1 MCVTIC
7 GRFCSDEGVVVDYDN
22 RIRTK
27 YTAKWGVQIVGMIF
41 QTRSNTITGK
51 DTNHMSQSSFGN
63 KFKVTTWGESHG
75 KALGAVIDGCPAG
88 LPLCEEDIQKF
99 LDRRKPGQSR
109 YTTARK
115 EGDLVEILSGVFEGK
130 TTGTP
135 ISLMVRNTDQRSRDY
150 GNIAYSYRPGHAD
163 YTFDQKYGF
172 RDYRGGGRSSGRE
185 TIGRVAAGAIASK
198 ILEELGISIC
208 TYTRSIG
215 PVEIA
220 SFNKEE
226 IHQNA
231 FYMPDAQAAV
241 KAGKYLEECM
251 KNQDSAG
258 GVIECRITGTPAGL
272 GEPVFDKLSAL
283 LAHALM
289 SIGAVKAVE
298 IGDGIA
304 VTSSNGSTDNDG
316 FTVKDGE
323 IIKTSNHAGGIMGGI
338 SDGSEII
345 LRAHIKPTPSISQP
359 QQTVTKDKEPL
370 SLEIHGR
377 HDPVIVPR
385 AVVVVESMAA
395 ITLADALFVN
405 MSSQMDKVRDFYRK

>member
-1 MCVTIC
+1 MLSVYKTFTL
-7 GRFCSDEGVVVDYDN
+7 RYNKVVFIY
-22 RIRTK
+22 K
-27 YTAKWGVQIVGMIF
+27 SPEKWGVQIVGMIF

-241 KAGKYLEECM
+241 KAGEYLEECM

-405 MSSQMDKVRDFYRK
+405 MSSQMDKVRYFYRK

>member
-1 MCVTIC
+1 
-7 GRFCSDEGVVVDYDN
+7 
-22 RIRTK
+22 
-27 YTAKWGVQIVGMIF
+27 
-41 QTRSNTITGK
+41 
-51 DTNHMSQSSFGN
+51 MSQSSFGN

-75 KALGAVIDGCPAG
+75 KALGAVVDGCPAG

-241 KAGKYLEECM
+241 KAGEYLEECM

-289 SIGAVKAVE
+289 SIGARLLKS
-298 IGDGIA
+298 
-304 VTSSNGSTDNDG
+304 VT
-316 FTVKDGE
+316 
-323 IIKTSNHAGGIMGGI
+323 
-338 SDGSEII
+338 
-345 LRAHIKPTPSISQP
+345 
-359 QQTVTKDKEPL
+359 
-370 SLEIHGR
+370 
-377 HDPVIVPR
+377 
-385 AVVVVESMAA
+385 
-395 ITLADALFVN
+395 AL
-405 MSSQMDKVRDFYRK
+405 Q

>member
-1 MCVTIC
+1 
-7 GRFCSDEGVVVDYDN
+7 
-22 RIRTK
+22 
-27 YTAKWGVQIVGMIF
+27 
-41 QTRSNTITGK
+41 
-51 DTNHMSQSSFGN
+51 MSQSSFGN

-198 ILEELGISIC
+198 ILGELGISIC

-241 KAGKYLEECM
+241 KAGEYLEECM

-258 GVIECRITGTPAGL
+258 GVIECRINGVPAGI
-272 GEPVFDKLSAL
+272 GDPVFGKLDA
-283 LAHALM
+283 AFAQALM

-298 IGDGIA
+298 IGDG
-304 VTSSNGSTDNDG
+304 VKVSTMKGSENNDG
-316 FTVKDGE
+316 FHMENGRIVK
-323 IIKTSNHAGGIMGGI
+323 TTNHSGGILGGI
-338 SDGSEII
+338 SDGGEIL
-345 LRAHIKPTPSISQP
+345 LRAHIKPTPSIAQP
-359 QQTVTKDKEPL
+359 QQTVTTTGENT
-370 SLEIHGR
+370 SIEIKGR

-395 ITLADALFVN
+395 ITLVDAMFSN
-405 MSSQMDKVRDFYRK
+405 MSARMDYVKDFYL